1 MIISLHAKTVLLA
14 APMMTGSRAWQGQ
27 SADVV
32 YYSAFAPSAS
42 QLSGDSGPADGFLF
56 RPGKLAV
63 LIEQRIMARGPG
75 RSAGLERTPMLD
87 PPEQRAGASC
97 KS

>member
-1 MIISLHAKTVLLA
+1 MIGLHAKTACL
-14 APMMTGSRAWQGQ
+14 PCGSRGRAWQGQ

-32 YYSAFAPSAS
+32 YYSAFASSAS

-56 RPGKLAV
+56 RSRKLAV
-63 LIEQRIMARGPG
+63 LIEQRIMSREPG
-75 RSAGLERTPMLD
+75 RSDGLERTPMLN
-87 PPEQRAGASC
+87 PPKRGAGASC